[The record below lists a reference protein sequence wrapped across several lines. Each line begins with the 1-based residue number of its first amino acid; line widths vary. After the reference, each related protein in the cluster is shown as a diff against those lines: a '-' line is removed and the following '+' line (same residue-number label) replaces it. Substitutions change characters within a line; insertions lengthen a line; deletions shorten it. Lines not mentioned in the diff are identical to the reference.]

1 MPTNS
6 LSLGFA
12 TTILPASTALIAF
25 VFAALVFRRWYYG
38 RKLHS
43 FFWGVGLVFYG
54 AGAAMEALYGLAGWN
69 PLVFRLWYLCGAFF
83 AAAWL
88 GLGTAFLLM
97 KRRRSWVLFAILAAG
112 SVYAVFKVFTA
123 TLDPTQMLGHE
134 MSGHA
139 IVTPGVRVLT
149 PFFNV
154 FGTLLLVGGAVYSAW
169 LFWRKRVLR
178 HRMIGNILIAA
189 GALLPAFGGV
199 FQRVGIP
206 ALLYLSELLGVII
219 MFIGFQYAVSESAK
233 VARGA
238 SARATS
244 P

>member
-1 MPTNS
+1 MSTHPI
-6 LSLGFA
+6 SLGFA
-12 TTILPASTALIAF
+12 TTLLPALTALIAF

-38 RKLHS
+38 RKLYS
-43 FFWGVGLVFYG
+43 FFWGAGLVFYST
-54 AGAAMEALYGLAGWN
+54 GAAMEALYGLAGWN
-69 PLVFRLWYLCGAFF
+69 PFVFRLWYVCGAFF

-97 KRRRSWVLFAILAAG
+97 KRWAWVLLAVLAAG
-112 SVYAVFKVFTA
+112 SAYAVFRVFTA

-154 FGTLLLVGGAVYSAW
+154 FGTLLLVGGAAYSAW

-178 HRMIGNILIAA
+178 NRMIGNILIAA

-199 FQRVGIP
+199 FQRAGVP
-206 ALLYLSELLGVII
+206 ALLYLSELLGVIV

-233 VARGA
+233 AARK
-238 SARATS
+238 SKARATS
-244 P
+244 T